1 MADAFSREELLSLIE
16 RELGGLHH
24 HFLTKAKQIA
34 HTLNPRLTDEDLLN
48 PDNFTSLITDA
59 RYTYADGL
67 AAGVLSAK
75 MALRAALDGDAGL

>member
-1 MADAFSREELLSLIE
+1 MADALSREELLSLIE
-16 RELGGLHH
+16 RELEGLHR
-24 HFLTKAKQIA
+24 HFLIQAKQIA

-48 PDNFTSLITDA
+48 PDNFTPLITDP

-75 MALRAALDGDAGL
+75 MALRAALNGDTGL